1 MAQPKY
7 LSVDPTLLNPNPW
20 NSNIV
25 SPENDRKLI
34 ESIKRNGLFKPI
46 IVREIAVEG
55 KGVYEIIGGEHRWQA
70 AMAAG
75 LKEVPIVTLG
85 AIDERRAKEISVL
98 DNSRYGDDD
107 AISLAEILK
116 EIGSTEELQDFL
128 PLGDAD
134 LTDLFST
141 SNIALDDLEL
151 DEKFE
156 IDPQDTPE
164 PKIERPPKTHTV
176 MRFKVSMKD
185 AERITK
191 LIARTQGNYGF
202 TAEDDLTNAGDALVH
217 LLFQSSGSDD

>member
-7 LSVDPTLLNPNPW
+7 LSVDPTLLKPNPW

-46 IVREIAVEG
+46 IVREIEIEG
-55 KGVYEIIGGEHRWQA
+55 RGVYEIIGGEHRWQA
-70 AMAAG
+70 AQAAG
-75 LKEVPIVTLG
+75 LVEVPIVTLG
-85 AIDERRAKEISVL
+85 SIDERRAKEISVL

-107 AISLAEILK
+107 AVSLAEILK
-116 EIGSTEELQDFL
+116 EIGSSEELQDFL
-128 PLGDAD
+128 PLGDTD

-156 IDPQDTPE
+156 IDPQEAPE
-164 PKIERPPKTHTV
+164 PKIERPAKTHTI

-185 AERITK
+185 AERLTK
-191 LIARTQGNYGF
+191 LIAQT
-202 TAEDDLTNAGDALVH
+202 
-217 LLFQSSGSDD
+217 